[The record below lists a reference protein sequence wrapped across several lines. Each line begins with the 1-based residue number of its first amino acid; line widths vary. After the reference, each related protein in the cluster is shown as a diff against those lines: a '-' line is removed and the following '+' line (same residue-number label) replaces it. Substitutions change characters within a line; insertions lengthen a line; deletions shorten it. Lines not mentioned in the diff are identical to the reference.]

1 MSKYC
6 IENNIQLF
14 RTIILLRKFDIKH
27 ERIWIKIKIEIA
39 DSLLIVKINSIYG
52 MSNIINIRTINDLN
66 NIFSKKK
73 KIINGINTF
82 YVLQCT
88 F

>member
-14 RTIILLRKFDIKH
+14 RTIILSRKFDIKH

-73 KIINGINTF
+73 KNHKW
-82 YVLQCT
+82 Y
-88 F
+88 